1 VSNKT
6 FPFTKPELEK
16 LSCKYPT
23 PFYLYDEGAI
33 RKNAQALIRSFSVFP
48 GYKEHFAVKALPNPF
63 ILKILADEGLGA
75 DCSSLP
81 ELLLA
86 DMAGMKGEELMF
98 SSNNTPAREYE
109 KAGELGA
116 IINLDDFTHI
126 EFLDKIFGKTGKLVE
141 ADNTLGNSRL
151 EQSFPTL
158 VSCRY
163 NPGPLKEG
171 NAIIGKP
178 EEAKYGF
185 TREQLFEGY
194 TLLKAKGAARFGLH
208 TMVASNELSLDYHL
222 ETGKLIFE
230 LALEIKSKCGINL
243 EFVNLGGGLGIPY
256 RPDQEAI
263 GWEALSAGLK
273 TLYDEIIVKGGLA
286 GLAVHTEYGRPITG
300 PYGWLVTRAIH
311 KKEIYRNYI
320 GLDACMADLMRPAL
334 YGAYHHITIPGKED
348 SPLEKTYDIVGSL
361 CENNDKFAVQRRLPV
376 ITIAADGLTNTG
388 HADFVVIHDTGAHGR
403 AMGFNY
409 NGKLRCGE
417 LLLRPDGSI
426 KQIRRPE
433 TVEDYFATLNLSDLK
448 TFT

>member
-1 VSNKT
+1 MSTKT
-6 FPFTKPELEK
+6 FPLSKAQLEK
-16 LSCKYPT
+16 LALEYPT

-33 RKNAQALIRSFSVFP
+33 RKNAQAVLSAFSIFP
-48 GYKEHFAVKALPNPF
+48 GYKEHFAVKALPNPYM
-63 ILKILADEGLGA
+63 LKILAQEGLGA

-86 DMAGMKGEELMF
+86 EMAGMKGDALMLT
-98 SSNNTPAREYE
+98 SNETPAREYI
-109 KAGELGA
+109 KARELGA
-116 IINLDDFTHI
+116 IINLDDFSHI
-126 EFLDKIFGKTGKLVE
+126 DFLEKALAKNKGLPD
-141 ADNTLGNSRL
+141 
-151 EQSFPTL
+151 L

-194 TLLKAKGAARFGLH
+194 KLLKAKGVTRFGLH

-222 ETGKLIFE
+222 ETGKLLFE
-230 LALEIKSKCGINL
+230 LALEIKAKCGVNL

-256 RPDQEAI
+256 RPEQEAVS
-263 GWEALSAGLK
+263 WEALSRGLK
-273 TLYDEIIVKGGLA
+273 AHYDEIVVKRGLD
-286 GLAVHTEYGRPITG
+286 GLTIHTEYGRPITG
-300 PYGWLVTRAIH
+300 PYGWLVARAVH
-311 KKEIYRNYI
+311 KKEIYRSYI

-348 SPLEKTYDIVGSL
+348 APLEKTYDIVGSL
-361 CENNDKFAVQRRLPV
+361 CENNDKFAIQRKLPKIDTV
-376 ITIAADGLTNTG
+376 AENGLG
-388 HADFVVIHDTGAHGR
+388 DFVVIHDAGAHGR

-426 KQIRRPE
+426 RQIRRQE
-433 TVEDYFATLNLSDLK
+433 TVEDYFATLDLNSLK
-448 TFT
+448 DFN